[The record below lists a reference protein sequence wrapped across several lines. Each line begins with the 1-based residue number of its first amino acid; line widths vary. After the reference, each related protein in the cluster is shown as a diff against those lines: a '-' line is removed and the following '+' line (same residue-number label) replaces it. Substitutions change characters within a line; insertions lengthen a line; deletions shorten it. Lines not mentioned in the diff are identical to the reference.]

1 MGPSHTILTFDTIK
15 VQKINNLL
23 EPCSLLLVHFL
34 LSFQTTLS
42 LLLAA
47 SVVVYSILE
56 ENMDPNHNV
65 LTFNMTS
72 INQNDVV
79 LDPYSEST
87 ISKSLFYL

>member
-1 MGPSHTILTFDTIK
+1 M
-15 VQKINNLL
+15 
-23 EPCSLLLVHFL
+23 
-34 LSFQTTLS
+34 
-42 LLLAA
+42 AA

-87 ISKSLFYL
+87 ISESLFYL